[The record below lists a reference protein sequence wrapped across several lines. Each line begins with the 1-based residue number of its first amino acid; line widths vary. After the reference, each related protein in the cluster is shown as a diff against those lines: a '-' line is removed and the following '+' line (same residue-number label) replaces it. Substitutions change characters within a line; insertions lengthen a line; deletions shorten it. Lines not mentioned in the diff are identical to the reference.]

1 MKKSPNKRAVIVGL
15 FVFIG
20 LILLVTGILI
30 IGNLHETFKKKIEVV
45 TLFEDVSGLQVGNNI
60 WFSGVK
66 IGTVSSL
73 KFYAERKVKVMM
85 KVEDKAVPYI
95 HQDAFVKLSTD
106 GLIGNKILVIY
117 GGTSRTRQISE
128 GDTLRVEKTFSSDD
142 MINTLQENN
151 KNLLA
156 ITNDF
161 KLISHKLAS
170 GEGTIGKLLNN
181 NSLYS
186 HLDSATLSLQN
197 ASLQAKQ
204 LITSLSTFSKG
215 LNKKGTLA
223 NELTTDTVVFN
234 SLKAS
239 VLHLQQ
245 MSDNANVFV
254 NNLKEAS
261 VNPHSSIGV
270 LLHDEES
277 GTRLKQTIKNLEAGS
292 LKLDQDLEAA
302 QHNFLLKG
310 FFKKQAKENKGLT
323 TTVVPDTKK

>member
-1 MKKSPNKRAVIVGL
+1 MKNSPNKRGVVVGL
-15 FVFIG
+15 FIFVG
-20 LILLVTGILI
+20 LLLLVTCVLI
-30 IGNLHETFKKKIEVV
+30 IGNLHETFKKKTEIV
-45 TLFEDVSGLQVGNNI
+45 TLFDDVSGLQVGNNI

-73 KFYAERKVKVMM
+73 KFYADRKVKVMM

-106 GLIGNKILVIY
+106 GLIGNKILVIF
-117 GGTSRTRQISE
+117 GGTSKRGQISE
-128 GDTLRVEKTFSSDD
+128 GDTLRVEKAFSSDE
-142 MINTLQENN
+142 MINTLQANN
-151 KNLLA
+151 KNLLE

-161 KLISHKLAS
+161 KIISHKIAS
-170 GEGTIGKLLNN
+170 GEGTVGKLIGD

-197 ASLQAKQ
+197 ASIQAKQ
-204 LITSLSTFSKG
+204 LITSLTIFSKG

-223 NELTTDTVVFN
+223 NELTTDTVVFK
-234 SLKAS
+234 SIKAS

-245 MSDNANVFV
+245 MSDNANVFIT
-254 NNLKEAS
+254 NLKEAS
-261 VNPHSSIGV
+261 TNPNSTIGV

-277 GTRLKQTIKNLEAGS
+277 GARIKQTIKNLEAGT

-302 QHNFLLKG
+302 QSSFLLKG
-310 FFKKQAKENKGLT
+310 FFKKQAKE
-323 TTVVPDTKK
+323 KKVITATEASGVK

>member
-1 MKKSPNKRAVIVGL
+1 MKNSPNKRAVIVGS
-15 FVFIG
+15 FIFIG
-20 LILLVTGILI
+20 LLLLVVCVLI
-30 IGNLHETFKKKIEVV
+30 IGNLHDTFKRKTEIV
-45 TLFEDVSGLQVGNNI
+45 TLFDDVSGLQVGNNI

-73 KFYAERKVKVMM
+73 KFYADRKVKVLM

-117 GGTSRTRQISE
+117 GGSSRTPQISE
-128 GDTLRVEKTFSSDD
+128 GDTLRVEKTFSSDE
-142 MINTLQENN
+142 MINTLQANN
-151 KNLLA
+151 KNLLE

-161 KLISHKLAS
+161 KIISHKIAS
-170 GEGTIGKLLNN
+170 GEGTVGKLIGD
-181 NSLYS
+181 NSLYA

-197 ASLQAKQ
+197 ASIQAKQ
-204 LITSLSTFSKG
+204 LITSLTTFSKG

-223 NELTTDTVVFN
+223 NELSTDTVVYK
-234 SLKAS
+234 SIKAS
-239 VLHLQQ
+239 VIQLQQ
-245 MSDNANVFV
+245 ISDNANVFI

-261 VNPHSSIGV
+261 SNPHSTIGV

-277 GTRLKQTIKNLEAGS
+277 GTRLKQTIKNLESGT

-302 QHNFLLKG
+302 QSSFLLKG
-310 FFKKQAKENKGLT
+310 FFNKKAKEKKGIT
-323 TTVVPDTKK
+323 ATEATPVK

>member
-1 MKKSPNKRAVIVGL
+1 MKNSPNKRGVIVGL
-15 FVFIG
+15 FIFIG
-20 LILLVTGILI
+20 LLLLVVCVLI
-30 IGNLHETFKKKIEVV
+30 IGNLHETFKKKTEIV
-45 TLFEDVSGLQVGNNI
+45 TLFDDVSGLQVGNNI

-73 KFYAERKVKVMM
+73 KFYADRKVKVMM

-95 HQDAFVKLSTD
+95 HKDAFVKLSTD

-117 GGTSRTRQISE
+117 GGSSRTPQVSE

-142 MINTLQENN
+142 MINTLQANN
-151 KNLLA
+151 KNLLE

-161 KLISHKLAS
+161 KVISHKIAS
-170 GEGTIGKLLNN
+170 GEGTIGKLIGD
-181 NSLYS
+181 NSLYA

-197 ASLQAKQ
+197 ASIQAKQ
-204 LITSLSTFSKG
+204 LITSLTTFSKG

-223 NELTTDTVVFN
+223 NELTTDTVVYK
-234 SLKAS
+234 SIRAS

-245 MSDNANVFV
+245 MSDNANVFI

-261 VNPHSSIGV
+261 TNPHSTIGV

-277 GTRLKQTIKNLEAGS
+277 GARLKQTIKNLESGT

-302 QHNFLLKG
+302 QSSFLLKA
-310 FFKKQAKENKGLT
+310 FFRKQAKE
-323 TTVVPDTKK
+323 KKAITATNATEIK

>member
-1 MKKSPNKRAVIVGL
+1 
-15 FVFIG
+15 
-20 LILLVTGILI
+20 
-30 IGNLHETFKKKIEVV
+30 
-45 TLFEDVSGLQVGNNI
+45 
-60 WFSGVK
+60 
-66 IGTVSSL
+66 
-73 KFYAERKVKVMM
+73 MM

-117 GGTSRTRQISE
+117 GGTARSPQIVE
-128 GDTLRVEKTFSSDD
+128 GDTLRVEKTFSSED

-170 GEGTIGKLLNN
+170 GEGTIGKLLNDN
-181 NSLYS
+181 ALYT

-197 ASLQAKQ
+197 ASTQAKQ
-204 LITSLSTFSKG
+204 LISSLSIFSAG

-223 NELTTDTVVFN
+223 NELTTDTVVFK

-245 MSDNANVFV
+245 MSDNANLVV

-261 VNPHSSIGV
+261 SNPKSSIGV
-270 LLHDEES
+270 LLHDEEA
-277 GTRLKQTIKNLEAGS
+277 GAKLKQTIQNLESGT
-292 LKLDQDLEAA
+292 LKLDQDIEAL
-302 QHNFLLKG
+302 QHSFLLKG
-310 FFKKQAKENKGLT
+310 FFKKKE
-323 TTVVPDTKK
+323 DTKSK